1 MSQKTERP
9 VLSGQRIKT
18 RKRGKNWSRIFQA
31 NLYIYFTNSVDERE
45 KYDPTGFR
53 DAVIAG
59 LEKTEGDLD
68 QISKYLDSAGNKLD
82 YRRYGEVLF
91 DILIAGGLLVP
102 GGSISQDGEKPRTNY
117 CIFDAP
123 EDMESMRNHEQ
134 VFVKL
139 MRRYKYLEKMFEE
152 EMGKVLLFVKGFTP
166 SERIKL
172 ARMTALWLV
181 NGSVPPNVLLVL
193 NNEHLIKDG
202 IALEFLLELFLT
214 FKQEKGIAYLIQALK
229 KGGLES
235 KLLDF
240 FPPNKRT
247 EEYFK
252 QVFLDKELNE
262 IIKLHKAQ
270 ASQEAKRE
278 LQQTLI
284 DDINDE
290 KAHSEIT
297 ADIKEFALRTNIPDH
312 EIIVIVSFSDIIAH
326 PLHYCINSIIMFH
339 TQIWSTIMS
348 LGEWNKKE
356 ELVTDQAVRHL
367 KAYCTLLQAFAST
380 DRSELALIL
389 KVQEFCYEN
398 MNFMK
403 AFQKIILLFYK
414 TEVLSEEIILR
425 WYKDGHSNKGKM
437 HFLEQMRKFV
447 EWLQSA
453 EEG

>member
-18 RKRGKNWSRIFQA
+18 RKR
-31 NLYIYFTNSVDERE
+31 DERE

-68 QISKYLDSAGNKLD
+68 EISKFLHSAGNKLD

-117 CIFDAP
+117 CIFEAP

-134 VFVKL
+134 VFVNL

-152 EMGKVLLFVKGFTP
+152 EMKKVLVFIKGFTP
-166 SERIKL
+166 IERIKL
-172 ARMTALWLV
+172 ARMTALWLS
-181 NGSVPPNVLLVL
+181 NGSVPPTVLLVL

-202 IALEFLLELFLT
+202 IALDFLVELFVT
-214 FKQEKGIAYLIQALK
+214 FKQEKGIQSLIQTLK

-235 KLLDF
+235 KLMDF

-247 EEYFK
+247 EENFK
-252 QVFLDKELNE
+252 QVFLEKELTE

-290 KAHSEIT
+290 KPHSEIS
-297 ADIKEFALRTNIPDH
+297 ANIKELAQKSNIPDN
-312 EIIVIVSFSDIIAH
+312 EIIII
-326 PLHYCINSIIMFH
+326 
-339 TQIWSTIMS
+339 IWSTIMS

-356 ELVTDQAVRHL
+356 ELVTEQAVRHL
-367 KAYCTLLQAFAST
+367 KGYCPLFQAFAST
-380 DRSELALIL
+380 DKAETALIL

-414 TEVLSEEIILR
+414 TEILSEEVILR
-425 WYKDGHSNKGKM
+425 WYKENNSVKGKM
-437 HFLEQMRKFV
+437 HFLEQMKKFV
-447 EWLQSA
+447 EWLQNA
-453 EEG
+453 EEESESEDEQKNGE

>member
-1 MSQKTERP
+1 MSQKAERP

-18 RKRGKNWSRIFQA
+18 RKR
-31 NLYIYFTNSVDERE
+31 DERE

-59 LEKTEGDLD
+59 LEKTGGDLD
-68 QISKYLDSAGNKLD
+68 QIAKFLVSAGNKLD

-117 CIFDAP
+117 CIFEAP
-123 EDMESMRNHEQ
+123 EDMEAMRNHEQ
-134 VFVKL
+134 VFVNL
-139 MRRYKYLEKMFEE
+139 MRRFKYLEKMFEE
-152 EMGKVLLFVKGFTP
+152 EMKKVLVFIKGFTP

-172 ARMTALWLV
+172 ARMTALLLC

-202 IALEFLLELFLT
+202 IALDFLVELFVT
-214 FKQEKGIAYLIQALK
+214 FKQEKGMQSLIQALK

-235 KLLDF
+235 KLMDF

-247 EEYFK
+247 EENFK
-252 QVFLDKELNE
+252 QVFLEKDLTE

-290 KAHSEIT
+290 KPHSEIT
-297 ADIKEFALRTNIPDH
+297 ADIKEFAQKANIPEH
-312 EIIVIVSFSDIIAH
+312 EIIVI
-326 PLHYCINSIIMFH
+326 
-339 TQIWSTIMS
+339 IWSTVMS

-356 ELVTDQAVRHL
+356 ELVTEQAVRHL
-367 KAYCTLLQAFAST
+367 KGYCPLMQAFTST
-380 DRSELALIL
+380 DRAELALIQ
-389 KVQEFCYEN
+389 KVQDFCYEN

-414 TEVLSEEIILR
+414 KSESDE
-425 WYKDGHSNKGKM
+425 
-437 HFLEQMRKFV
+437 EQKNG
-447 EWLQSA
+447 E
-453 EEG
+453 

>member
-1 MSQKTERP
+1 MSQKIERP

-18 RKRGKNWSRIFQA
+18 RKR
-31 NLYIYFTNSVDERE
+31 DERE

-59 LEKTEGDLD
+59 LEKTEGDLE
-68 QISKYLDSAGNKLD
+68 QIFKYLDSAGNKLD

-102 GGSISQDGEKPRTNY
+102 GGSISQDGEKPRTTY
-117 CIFDAP
+117 CIFEAS
-123 EDMESMRNHEQ
+123 EDIETMRNHEQ

-139 MRRYKYLEKMFEE
+139 MRRYRFLEKMFEE
-152 EMGKVLLFVKGFTP
+152 EMKKVLVFIKGFTP
-166 SERIKL
+166 SERTKL

-202 IALEFLLELFLT
+202 IALDFLIEVFVA
-214 FKQEKGIAYLIQALK
+214 FKQEKGIAYLVQALK

-235 KLLDF
+235 KLMDF

-247 EEYFK
+247 EEYLK
-252 QVFLDKELNE
+252 QVFLEKELTE

-284 DDINDE
+284 DDIHDE

-297 ADIKEFALRTNIPDH
+297 ADIKEFALRNNIPDH
-312 EIIVIVSFSDIIAH
+312 EIIII
-326 PLHYCINSIIMFH
+326 
-339 TQIWSTIMS
+339 IWSTIMS

-367 KAYCTLLQAFAST
+367 KAYCPLLQAFAST

-414 TEVLSEEIILR
+414 TEVLSEESILR
-425 WYKDGHSNKGKM
+425 WYKDAHSSKGKM

-453 EEG
+453 EEESESEDEQKAQSNGE

>member
-1 MSQKTERP
+1 MEAHITKGDQTICCMSQKIERP

-18 RKRGKNWSRIFQA
+18 RKR
-31 NLYIYFTNSVDERE
+31 DEKE
-45 KYDPTGFR
+45 KFDPTGFR

-59 LEKTEGDLD
+59 LDKTEGDLE
-68 QISKYLDSAGNKLD
+68 QISKYLDLAGNKLD

-117 CIFDAP
+117 CIFVGS
-123 EDMESMRNHEQ
+123 EDMEAMRNHEQ
-134 VFVKL
+134 VFIKL
-139 MRRYKYLEKMFEE
+139 MRRYKYLEKMFEV
-152 EMGKVLLFVKGFTP
+152 EMKKVLVFIKGFTP

-172 ARMTALWLV
+172 ARMTALWMI
-181 NGSVPPNVLLVL
+181 NGSIPPSVLLVL

-202 IALEFLLELFLT
+202 IALDFLVELFLT
-214 FKQEKGIAYLIQALK
+214 FKQEKGMTYLVQALK

-235 KLLDF
+235 KLMEF

-247 EEYFK
+247 EEYLK
-252 QVFLDKELNE
+252 QVFLEKDLAEV
-262 IIKLHKAQ
+262 IKLHKAQ

-278 LQQTLI
+278 LQQSLL

-290 KAHSEIT
+290 KPHAEIA
-297 ADIKEFALRTNIPDH
+297 ADIKEFALKSNIPEH
-312 EIIVIVSFSDIIAH
+312 EIINI
-326 PLHYCINSIIMFH
+326 
-339 TQIWSTIMS
+339 IWSTVMS

-367 KAYCTLLQAFAST
+367 KGYCSLLKSFAST
-380 DRSELALIL
+380 NRSELALIL

-414 TEVLSEEIILR
+414 TEVLSEETILK
-425 WYKDGHSNKGKM
+425 WYKDAHSSKGKM
-437 HFLEQMRKFV
+437 HFLEQMKKLV
-447 EWLQSA
+447 EWLQDA
-453 EEG
+453 EEETESEDENAEDGVEENAKKAEDGVAENANK

>member
-1 MSQKTERP
+1 MSQKIERP

-18 RKRGKNWSRIFQA
+18 RKR
-31 NLYIYFTNSVDERE
+31 DERE

-59 LEKTEGDLD
+59 LEKTEGDLE

-102 GGSISQDGEKPRTNY
+102 GGSISQDGEKPRTSY
-117 CIFDAP
+117 CIFEAN
-123 EDMESMRNHEQ
+123 EDIETMRNHEQ
-134 VFVKL
+134 VFLKL

-152 EMGKVLLFVKGFTP
+152 EMKKVLVFIKGFTP
-166 SERIKL
+166 SERTKL
-172 ARMTALWLV
+172 ARMTTLWII
-181 NGSVPPNVLLVL
+181 NNSVPPSVLLVL

-202 IALEFLLELFLT
+202 IALDFLIEVFVA
-214 FKQEKGIAYLIQALK
+214 FKIEKGMAYLIQALK

-235 KLLDF
+235 KLMDF

-247 EEYFK
+247 EEYLK
-252 QVFLDKELNE
+252 QVFLEKDLTE

-284 DDINDE
+284 DDIHDE
-290 KAHSEIT
+290 KPHTEIT
-297 ADIKEFALRTNIPDH
+297 ADIKEFAQRNNIPDH
-312 EIIVIVSFSDIIAH
+312 EIIII
-326 PLHYCINSIIMFH
+326 
-339 TQIWSTIMS
+339 IWSTIMS

-367 KAYCTLLQAFAST
+367 KAYCPLLQAFAST
-380 DRSELALIL
+380 ERSELALIL

-414 TEVLSEEIILR
+414 TEVLSEESILR
-425 WYKDGHSNKGKM
+425 WYKDAHSSKGKM

-453 EEG
+453 EEESESEDEQKAQSNGE

>member
-18 RKRGKNWSRIFQA
+18 RKR
-31 NLYIYFTNSVDERE
+31 DERE

-59 LEKTEGDLD
+59 LEKTEGDLE
-68 QISKYLDSAGNKLD
+68 QISKFLDSAGNKLD

-123 EDMESMRNHEQ
+123 ESMEAMRNHEQ

-139 MRRYKYLEKMFEE
+139 IRRYKYLEKMFEE

-202 IALEFLLELFLT
+202 IALEFLLELFQT

-235 KLLDF
+235 KLMDF

-247 EEYFK
+247 EEHFK

-278 LQQTLI
+278 LQQALI

-290 KAHSEIT
+290 KAHHEIT
-297 ADIKEFALRTNIPDH
+297 ADIKEFSQRTNIPDH
-312 EIIVIVSFSDIIAH
+312 EIIVI
-326 PLHYCINSIIMFH
+326 
-339 TQIWSTIMS
+339 IWSTIMS

-367 KAYCTLLQAFAST
+367 RNYCPLLQAFAST

-453 EEG
+453 EEESESEDEQKNGE